1 MKVFELD
8 LNADRAVSNINLLEY
23 VKLLKIPY
31 FRNVFRIDEL
41 PKRVNDKE
49 CGIVNL
55 SPHEQLGTHWVC
67 YVKNHSALIYFNSFE
82 QKTPL
87 EIQHYLKTKQDF
99 RNDIP
104 AIQRNTDI
112 VQRINTKICG
122 HLCLFVLTSL
132 MCENFSFQQVI
143 DQLNHAFD
151 EYYY

>member
-1 MKVFELD
+1 M
-8 LNADRAVSNINLLEY
+8 
-23 VKLLKIPY
+23 KLLKVPY

-67 YVKNHSALIYFNSFE
+67 YVKNHSTLIYFNSFG

-87 EIQHYLKTKQDF
+87 EIQRYLKTKQDF
-99 RNDIP
+99 KNDIT

-112 VQRINTKICG
+112 VQRKNIKICG

-132 MCENFSFQQVI
+132 MRENFSFQQVI